1 MNDFKNQPHKLIYHT
16 NGKSLQEINGTVK
29 VPKDGKFFRTLLA
42 YSGPGALVAV
52 GTWIRET
59 GQPQSQ
65 VDKIFNIY

>member
-42 YSGPGALVAV
+42 YSGP
-52 GTWIRET
+52 
-59 GQPQSQ
+59 
-65 VDKIFNIY
+65 